1 MLKVEDIIQ
10 KTYARVPTDPGVV
23 RHPDPVIIALA
34 EVLVE
39 AINQEVEAAIK
50 RMARR

>member
-1 MLKVEDIIQ
+1 MLKVEDVLMKVAE
-10 KTYARVPTDPGVV
+10 KTPFKFPSPTFL
-23 RHPDPVIIALA
+23 ALV